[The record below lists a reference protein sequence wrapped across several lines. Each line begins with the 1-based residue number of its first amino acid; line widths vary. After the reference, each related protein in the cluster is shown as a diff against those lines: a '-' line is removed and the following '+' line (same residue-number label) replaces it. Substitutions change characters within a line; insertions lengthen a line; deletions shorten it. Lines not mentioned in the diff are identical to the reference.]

1 MTTVSCPRVARV
13 NSNKLLGFLFAF
25 MLIFLQEGY
34 SYYLSFQTLALLLVL
49 GVLVMSRPSIYSKQ
63 PTLYLLI
70 SLAAFCLFLGITG
83 MFSASVVSRNTIN
96 IFLTIGVIWIYALLI
111 VGFLCV
117 SPRRVI
123 PILIVFR
130 TAAAVTTLTLTS
142 LIMLTELSLIPGI
155 SRNELLLQNSR
166 LITNATSEDALIS
179 HLAAFNT
186 GRLDLFYGEPSY
198 LGVVLF
204 TCVSSFILTS
214 KLISNTAIA
223 DDGRAVVQPR
233 DFFNWVVISGGVF
246 SMFYIESL
254 SAIIFGLLIVML
266 QFGRYVIKKF
276 SVLKITIFIF
286 VVLAFGLSQSFDY
299 AVTRISNTDS
309 MSFYQ
314 RFGFLSNFQML
325 DFLTGLQEES
335 RMPEAGFHNGLFYI
349 FAVSGVGGIWL
360 VYALL
365 RAVYVVAKPLGM
377 STILTLVLLAL
388 MMQNGAVF
396 SPNKVVLFALILLPL
411 SCARVLFNKRN
422 NATEKVVS

>member
-1 MTTVSCPRVARV
+1 M
-13 NSNKLLGFLFAF
+13 
-25 MLIFLQEGY
+25 
-34 SYYLSFQTLALLLVL
+34 
-49 GVLVMSRPSIYSKQ
+49 
-63 PTLYLLI
+63 
-70 SLAAFCLFLGITG
+70 
-83 MFSASVVSRNTIN
+83 
-96 IFLTIGVIWIYALLI
+96 
-111 VGFLCV
+111 
-117 SPRRVI
+117 
-123 PILIVFR
+123 PILSVFR

-166 LITNATSEDALIS
+166 LITNATSEDALIR
-179 HLAAFNT
+179 HLAAFNEA
-186 GRLDLFYGEPSY
+186 RLDLFYGEPSY

-214 KLISNTAIA
+214 KLISNTPIA
-223 DDGRAVVQPR
+223 DDDRVVAQPR
-233 DFFNWVVISGGVF
+233 DFFNWVVIGGGVF

-254 SAIIFGLLIVML
+254 SSIIFGLLIVML

-349 FAVSGVGGIWL
+349 FAISGAGGIWL

-365 RAVYVVAKPLGM
+365 REVYVVAKPLGM